1 MSGKYWDQGLT
12 VAEGCL
18 HGCEVQ
24 DKCWERRMHE
34 RLKKM
39 PFLGEVMFNPHLLGH
54 PMKRKKPTVYHLW
67 SDIFDL
73 RDDNQAK
80 ILEMIDSCKQHKF
93 LTLTKQPENIGML
106 CLFPIHNLYVG
117 VSVTDQRT
125 ADERI
130 PALLNSLWK
139 GKKWVNIEPMMGA
152 VDLARWLGCEVSG
165 FQRGYHP
172 SGQYEEQEVFGY
184 QPPESG
190 EVGIDQVVLGSQT
203 GAGGKEMNSDWARS
217 VRDQCEAA
225 GVPFFLKQMNGGR
238 LLDGRDHSNLIWR
251 TP

>member
-106 CLFPIHNLYVG
+106 CLFPIPNLYIG

-130 PALLNSLWK
+130 PELLLSSWR
-139 GKKWVNIEPMMGA
+139 GKKWINIEPMMGP
-152 VDLARWLGCEVSG
+152 VNVEPYL
-165 FQRGYHP
+165 
-172 SGQYEEQEVFGY
+172 QYEPFHDNYKMTFGLN
-184 QPPESG
+184 EFTG
-190 EVGIDQVVLGSQT
+190 LDQVVLGSQT